1 MSRVNVKCP
10 VCGRENE
17 GVDPEET
24 NGCVECVGCGSD
36 FIAVEYFVSI
46 RRGIQA
52 RLNALELIMRV
63 SARAQE
69 GIL

>member
-24 NGCVECVGCGSD
+24 YGCVECVGCGSD
-36 FIAVEYFVSI
+36 FIAVEYFASI
-46 RRGIQA
+46 RRGMQA

>member
-1 MSRVNVKCP
+1 MSRVNLKCP

-24 NGCVECVGCGSD
+24 NGCVECVGCRSD
-36 FIAVEYFVSI
+36 FIAVEYYASI

-69 GIL
+69 CIL

>member
-24 NGCVECVGCGSD
+24 NGCVEFVGCGSD
-36 FIAVEYFVSI
+36 FIAAEYFASI
-46 RRGIQA
+46 RHGIQA

>member
-36 FIAVEYFVSI
+36 FIAVEYYASI
-46 RRGIQA
+46 GRGMQA

>member
-36 FIAVEYFVSI
+36 FIAVEYYASI
-46 RRGIQA
+46 RGGMQA